1 MDFSI
6 IIAIIIMVFGIII
19 SIYEKL
25 KEWDMEDIFSNMRQ
39 EIKGVKM
46 NKIDETAYRDYTQ
59 FFGKEELEDKEFT
72 KKMKIIYSQIM
83 KGNEEDIKQIAEL
96 AGCTYPECVLKIRYL
111 KQIKKIPE
119 DYFVDEVNGLVN
131 RCSKEDQELLKK
143 YRPYVY
149 RSKLQVSEIAA
160 RIPHIPGKTYQEMQ
174 KQVLDD
180 LSYLDDKDLING
192 IILNKVD
199 GTITY
204 YNTKEKANK
213 SDKITIA
220 CQNCGA
226 PNKVNRGGKT
236 WCSYCGTIVED
247 KSLEENLKK

>member
-1 MDFSI
+1 MEIAVILFIIVI
-6 IIAIIIMVFGIII
+6 IIFE
-19 SIYEKL
+19 IYQSRKNTNVGKV
-25 KEWDMEDIFSNMRQ
+25 KENSYI
-39 EIKGVKM
+39 
-46 NKIDETAYRDYTQ
+46 DYTK
-59 FFGKEELEDKEFT
+59 FYGTETLKDKTFI

-83 KGNEEDIKQIAEL
+83 KDKEQNIKQIAEL
-96 AGCTYPECVLKIRYL
+96 AGCTYPECILKIRYL

-119 DYFVDEVNGLVN
+119 DYFVDEANGLVN

-143 YRPYVY
+143 YRPYIY
-149 RSKLQVSEIAA
+149 RSQLQIPEIAA
-160 RIPHIPGKTYQEMQ
+160 RITHIPGKTYQEIQ

-180 LSYLDDKDLING
+180 LIYLDDKDLING

-213 SDKITIA
+213 RDKITVT

-226 PNKVNRGGKT
+226 PNEVNRGGKT

-247 KSLEENLKK
+247 KNNN